1 MGVGAGSN
9 SGSVLLAHE
18 YWDAPCLTEFGVVC
32 GMVGGIKVA
41 GGGAE
46 GIPGCIDE
54 MSVSRSPTTASVTRM
69 LLVLV
74 NRARAT
80 AQGLDLLM
88 GKSTP
93 SLCSQ
98 GIELV
103 ARVPVN
109 GDSVVEIPS
118 VVVFLEVNGQG
129 AAGRDLASLRCE
141 LLLHLTRPE
150 ALA

>member
-1 MGVGAGSN
+1 MDV
-9 SGSVLLAHE
+9 
-18 YWDAPCLTEFGVVC
+18 T
-32 GMVGGIKVA
+32 
-41 GGGAE
+41 
-46 GIPGCIDE
+46 
-54 MSVSRSPTTASVTRM
+54 SVSRGPTTASVTRM

-103 ARVPVN
+103 TRVPVN

-118 VVVFLEVNGQG
+118 EVVFLEINGQG